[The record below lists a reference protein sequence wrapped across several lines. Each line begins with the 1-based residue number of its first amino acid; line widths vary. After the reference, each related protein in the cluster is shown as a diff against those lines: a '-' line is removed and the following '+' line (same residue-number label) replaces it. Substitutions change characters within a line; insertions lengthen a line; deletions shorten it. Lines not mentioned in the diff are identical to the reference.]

1 VEIWAQGAGLKDRL
15 LGWFVDR
22 EFFMRANGQVRFLR
36 ISAKL
41 QRRVAGGIAALVCI
55 WLVITLGMAI
65 NQVSISFE
73 RMALVRQE
81 AKVQSAAERVAN
93 YRESIGEVTK
103 QLNQRQDVLDSLSK
117 QYLNE
122 TSVKSGLK
130 SGGPV
135 AAEDQNETVKKIS
148 AAIPE
153 AAGLARIEVRQL
165 AFAERLTIVANAR
178 AGRAAIAIRK
188 LGLNP
193 DSLTRETG
201 LGGPFI
207 PFFSKENANLGD
219 PRFDR
224 LANALQRM
232 SAMEQ
237 ALASMPTTMPA
248 AQMLMSSGFGY
259 RHDPFSGAGAMHSGL
274 DFKGPLG
281 TPILAAANGV
291 VSFAGVQ
298 SGYGNCVEI
307 THSNGLVTRYAHL
320 SRFTVSLGQQVKR
333 GVQIANMG
341 STGRSTGSHLHFEV
355 RHNNSAINPLR
366 FLESNPDV
374 FKVQT
379 EPRNTGTGTATA
391 GA

>member
-1 VEIWAQGAGLKDRL
+1 MEIWANGADLKDRL

-36 ISAKL
+36 VSAKL
-41 QRRVAGGIAALVCI
+41 QRRVAGGIAALVGV

-73 RMALVRQE
+73 RMALVREE

-122 TSVKSGLK
+122 TSIK

-135 AAEDQNETVKKIS
+135 AAEEQNETVKKIS

-178 AGRAAIAIRK
+178 AGRAAVAIRK

-193 DSLTRETG
+193 DSLTSGDRAAG

-207 PFFSKENANLGD
+207 PFFSKEKANLGD

-274 DFKGPLG
+274 DFKGPIG

-320 SRFTVSLGQQVKR
+320 SRFTVPLGQQVKR

-379 EPRNTGTGTATA
+379 EPRNTGTGTTTA

>member
-1 VEIWAQGAGLKDRL
+1 MEIWANGAGLKDRL

-22 EFFMRANGQVRFLR
+22 EFFMRSNGQVRFLR

-41 QRRVAGGIAALVCI
+41 QRRVAGGIAALVGV

-73 RMALVRQE
+73 RMALVREE

-117 QYLNE
+117 QYLDE
-122 TSVKSGLK
+122 TSIK
-130 SGGPV
+130 SGGP
-135 AAEDQNETVKKIS
+135 AAADDQNETVKKIS

-178 AGRAAIAIRK
+178 AGRAAVAIRK

-193 DSLTRETG
+193 DSLTSGDRPAG

-207 PFFSKENANLGD
+207 PFFSNEKANLGD

-274 DFKGPLG
+274 DFKGPIG

-366 FLESNPDV
+366 FLESNADV